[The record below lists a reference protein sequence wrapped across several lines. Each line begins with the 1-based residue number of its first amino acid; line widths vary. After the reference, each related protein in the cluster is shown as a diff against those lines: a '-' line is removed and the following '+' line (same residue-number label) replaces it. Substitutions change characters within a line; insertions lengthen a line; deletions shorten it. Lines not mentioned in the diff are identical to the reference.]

1 MNVYLLIPLIFIVLV
16 VVDCGSLPDPAHG
29 MKIKETKT
37 TFGGRA
43 DFICRKKRYS
53 IVGSRRRFCQ
63 ANGEWS
69 GKPTLCKGISVHR
82 SFLKGQAS
90 FFLRFSAIRWRER
103 GQRGGARRL
112 VGVCHLLRSLRGRH
126 RLLRGKKRL
135 SHKLMQSLF
144 DWVL

>member
-37 TFGGRA
+37 TFGGRV

-90 FFLRFSAIRWRER
+90 FLLRFSAMRWRVRGVNEDSVGER
-103 GQRGGARRL
+103 DA
-112 VGVCHLLRSLRGRH
+112 
-126 RLLRGKKRL
+126 
-135 SHKLMQSLF
+135 
-144 DWVL
+144 W

>member
-1 MNVYLLIPLIFIVLV
+1 MNVYLLIPLIFIILV

-69 GKPTLCKGISVHR
+69 GKPTLCKGISLHCSLAKQGYAVLANGT
-82 SFLKGQAS
+82 SFV
-90 FFLRFSAIRWRER
+90 FLRFSAMR
-103 GQRGGARRL
+103 
-112 VGVCHLLRSLRGRH
+112 
-126 RLLRGKKRL
+126 
-135 SHKLMQSLF
+135 
-144 DWVL
+144 